1 MSAKKL
7 TRNSP
12 GISIALK
19 YCGSCNP
26 QIDLSA
32 QAGRVRQFVAS
43 RGDIEL
49 IPSDSTDIDLLILL
63 CGCPRA
69 CADKEEIK
77 SQARHIIL
85 ISGEAVNHEKCHEKD
100 LPHSV
105 NASIE
110 KTLHDLR
117 D

>member
-7 TRNSP
+7 TQNSP

-49 IPSDSTDIDLLILL
+49 VPYDSPGIDLLILL